1 MARLVQ
7 DPAER
12 ATLGA
17 ANRAMAEARFNQDRM
32 FAAWD
37 ELLTGQIL

>member
-1 MARLVQ
+1 M
-7 DPAER
+7 R

-17 ANRAMAEARFNQDRM
+17 ANRARAEDRFNQDRM

-37 ELLTGQIL
+37 DLLAARIL